1 MSNNLAKFDILLT
14 HGFIAKD
21 TGHKLIIQTA
31 AGQYIG
37 ELYDPD
43 NADYPYVSAIAQ
55 KIKDESNYLGK
66 SVYCFFGAIAL
77 FAYVCIYLGLVGL
90 TLMIIIK

>member
-1 MSNNLAKFDILLT
+1 MITLTWLTKFWFLLLIAGVILLNSVYLKGNYLK
-14 HGFIAKD
+14 HFFD
-21 TGHKLIIQTA
+21 F
-31 AGQYIG
+31 G
-37 ELYDPD
+37 ELKRID
-43 NADYPYVSAIAQ
+43 Q